1 MSAAGHGAT
10 MELAPVPA
18 HVSPER
24 VFDIDI
30 YHPPGAEDDYHL
42 SLKKLHA
49 EGIPDIVW
57 TPRNG
62 GHWIATRGD
71 DIYHILKDYEN
82 FSSKQLTVP
91 LVEHQLLP
99 PIFFD
104 PPQHAAYRALIAPAF
119 MA

>member
-1 MSAAGHGAT
+1 MSAVGHGAT
-10 MELAPVPA
+10 PEQAPVPS

-30 YHPPGAEDDYHL
+30 YHPPGAEGDYHL

-49 EGIPDIVW
+49 EGIPDIFW

-62 GHWIATRGD
+62 GHWVATRGD
-71 DIYHILKDYEN
+71 DIYNILKDYEN

-91 LVEHQLLP
+91 LVEHQPLP

-104 PPQHAAYRALIAPAF
+104 PPQHTA
-119 MA
+119 